1 MNGMRNL
8 PHSSAQIKHASAM
21 SVQNIPA
28 TIQKIMTSFRP
39 YFAKIKQVPE
49 PLPMHST
56 PLAAINDFLVIEDL
70 QERLTAVL
78 ERSRHR
84 ATLNRSFE
92 SIPIVYSVANPMS
105 GLWLT

>member
-1 MNGMRNL
+1 MRNL

-49 PLPMHST
+49 PALGE
-56 PLAAINDFLVIEDL
+56 LADAPTFQLF
-70 QERLTAVL
+70 ERNK
-78 ERSRHR
+78 RH
-84 ATLNRSFE
+84 
-92 SIPIVYSVANPMS
+92 
-105 GLWLT
+105 